1 MSPFRLDIIM
11 KVLKKIKISTVDGL
25 GWKVLLCDLTLL
37 ENWFPDFY
45 FILVYV
51 YVCVCVHSYMCRF
64 SHKEVCA
71 CAQMY
76 GGHRVSSGIIPKS
89 V

>member
-37 ENWFPDFY
+37 EN
-45 FILVYV
+45 
-51 YVCVCVHSYMCRF
+51 
-64 SHKEVCA
+64 
-71 CAQMY
+71 
-76 GGHRVSSGIIPKS
+76 
-89 V
+89 